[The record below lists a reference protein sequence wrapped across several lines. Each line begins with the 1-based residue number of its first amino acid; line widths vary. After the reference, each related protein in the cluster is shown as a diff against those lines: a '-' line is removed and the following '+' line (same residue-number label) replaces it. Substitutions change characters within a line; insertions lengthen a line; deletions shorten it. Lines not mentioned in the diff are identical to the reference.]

1 MIVALFLA
9 LAVAQSVEA
18 KGRASS
24 SGAAK
29 TQHVDGYTRAD
40 GTHVNGYWR
49 SPGQHAAGPGGGTS
63 GAGGAAVDDSGW
75 ARGMGKQQSDD
86 PKAGGG
92 CVYKDVMTDADLAA
106 CRR

>member
-1 MIVALFLA
+1 MRIVVLLILA
-9 LAVAQSVEA
+9 LALTQAVEA
-18 KGRASS
+18 KGRTGS

-49 SPGQHAAGPGGGTS
+49 SPGQRPGGAAGGTS
-63 GAGGAAVDDSGW
+63 SGGAPGDDTGW

-86 PKAGGG
+86 PKGGG
-92 CVYKDVMTDADLAA
+92 CVYTDVMTDADLAA
-106 CRR
+106 CRH

>member
-1 MIVALFLA
+1 MRIFVLLILA
-9 LAVAQSVEA
+9 LELTQAVGA
-18 KGRASS
+18 KGRTGS
-24 SGAAK
+24 SGAGK

-49 SPGQHAAGPGGGTS
+49 SPGQHPGTAAGGTS
-63 GAGGAAVDDSGW
+63 SGGAPDDDTSW

-86 PKAGGG
+86 PKGGG

-106 CRR
+106 CRH